1 LSYDPEK
8 VFIFNLF
15 LKLKEKKILIIIIL
29 SLIHDPCLF
38 LYIRGEMDWVIS
50 MSGHRGTA
58 ERRMTVTVTD
68 TPRVCGPSVS
78 TVPSTMVRTRIMMR
92 AAPALWL
99 PPSAMVPRILTR
111 EW

>member
-1 LSYDPEK
+1 MIPKRCLMFS
-8 VFIFNLF
+8 LF
-15 LKLKEKKILIIIIL
+15 LKLKEKKILITIIL
-29 SLIHDPCLF
+29 SLIHVPCLF
-38 LYIRGEMDWVIS
+38 LYIRGEMDWAIS
-50 MSGHRGTA
+50 MSGHPGTA
-58 ERRMTVTVTD
+58 ERRMTATVTD

-78 TVPSTMVRTRIMMR
+78 TVPSTTVRTRIMMR